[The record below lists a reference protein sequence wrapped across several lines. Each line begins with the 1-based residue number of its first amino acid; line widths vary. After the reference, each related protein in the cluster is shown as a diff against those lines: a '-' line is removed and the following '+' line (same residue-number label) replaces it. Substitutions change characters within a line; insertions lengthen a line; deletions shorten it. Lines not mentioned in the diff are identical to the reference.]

1 MPSENF
7 APNNVWASNTGADQ
21 GEELTLASGQTCLVR
36 KMSIE
41 SMINAG
47 MLAEA
52 DALTASVH
60 KHVKKV
66 KQKGPKNAPQAV
78 VQEIDESAFL
88 TDPMALKS
96 MITLMDRALPHIVIS
111 PSVALH
117 FTETKVGKTTVTK
130 MVPPED
136 RDPSLVYT
144 DQIDFA
150 DKVELFN
157 YAAGG
162 LGSMLSFRS

>member
-7 APNNVWASNTGADQ
+7 TPNNVWASNTGADQ
-21 GEELTLASGQTCLVR
+21 GEELTLSSGQTCLVR

-52 DALTASVH
+52 DALTASVQ
-60 KHVKKV
+60 KHIKKG
-66 KQKGPKNAPQAV
+66 KQKGPKNAPQV
-78 VQEIDESAFL
+78 TTQEIDESAFL
-88 TDPMALKS
+88 TDPGALRS
-96 MITLMDRALPHIVIS
+96 MITLMDRALPHIVVS
-111 PSVALH
+111 PNVVLH
-117 FTETKVGKTTVTK
+117 FTEETVGKTKVTK
-130 MVPPED
+130 MIKPED
-136 RDPSLVYT
+136 RIEGVVYT
-144 DQIDFA
+144 DQIDFG

-162 LGSMLSFRS
+162 LGSMLAFRG